1 MVRNK
6 NANYDKFFHNLY
18 FFFFY
23 DIIKKMAKD
32 ENERNDVNMKASQ
45 KIICFF
51 IIILSFTFLVNTN
64 QSFAK
69 DIVSEIKGFKAEATK
84 ETSVTGLKSVVKKFL
99 TALRVASTLLLII
112 VLASAGIRYITES
125 SVNVKG
131 EIKRTILPVILG
143 LVFVFGASSF
153 ATLVISAFEK

>member
-1 MVRNK
+1 
-6 NANYDKFFHNLY
+6 
-18 FFFFY
+18 
-23 DIIKKMAKD
+23 MAKD

-69 DIVSEIKGFKAEATK
+69 DIVSEIKGFKAEPTK

-153 ATLVISAFEK
+153 ATLVISAFEKWKEGEEWNLYLNYL

>member
-1 MVRNK
+1 
-6 NANYDKFFHNLY
+6 
-18 FFFFY
+18 
-23 DIIKKMAKD
+23 MAKD
-32 ENERNDVNMKASQ
+32 ENERNDVNMKTSQ

-84 ETSVTGLKSVVKKFL
+84 EKSVTGLKSVVKKFL

-153 ATLVISAFEK
+153 ATLVISTFEK